1 MRRRHRVV
9 PWLALAALVVAAPAS
24 AAEGLKIGY
33 VNVNKI
39 VEQAPQAEQAAK
51 KLEAEFLPRD
61 QELRSLRA
69 KVRSL
74 EVDLE
79 KNSLTMAEADRQQK
93 ERELL
98 SLKRD
103 VSRSTQ
109 EIREDYNLRRNEELA
124 ALQKVVSKA
133 IVAIA
138 KEDGYDIILH
148 EGAIFYAS
156 DSVDLTDRVLKR
168 LGQP

>member
-1 MRRRHRVV
+1 MRHCGRLL
-9 PWLALAALVVAAPAS
+9 PWLALGALVTVLPAA

-33 VNVNKI
+33 VNVNKL
-39 VEQAPQAEQAAK
+39 VEQAPQADQAAK

-61 QELRSLRA
+61 QELRALRA
-69 KVRSL
+69 RVRGL
-74 EVDLE
+74 EVELE
-79 KNSLTMAEADRQQK
+79 KSSLTMPEGDRQQK

-103 VSRSTQ
+103 VNRSTQ

-138 KEDGYDIILH
+138 KEEGYDLILH

-156 DSVDLTDRVLKR
+156 DAVDLTNRVLKR